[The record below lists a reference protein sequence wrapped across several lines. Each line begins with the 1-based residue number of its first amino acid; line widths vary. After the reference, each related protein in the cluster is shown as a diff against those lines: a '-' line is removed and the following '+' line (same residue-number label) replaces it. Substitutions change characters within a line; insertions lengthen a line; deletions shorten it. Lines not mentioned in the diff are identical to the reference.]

1 MPDDAAEAFQRLKRI
16 LCSSPILTMPDGKK
30 QYVLIVDAST
40 GAQDFEGGL
49 GAIRYQQSLRRHR
62 LCVTTTLQGRE
73 AVLPVPFGNA
83 GHGLGYLLFPKPS
96 ARTTVH
102 PLH

>member
-1 MPDDAAEAFQRLKRI
+1 
-16 LCSSPILTMPDGKK
+16 MPDGGK
-30 QYVLIVDAST
+30 QYALIVDAST

-49 GAIRYQQSLRRHR
+49 GAILTQIDTNNR

-83 GHGLGYLLFPKPS
+83 GHGLGYPPLPKPS
-96 ARTTVH
+96 TRTTVY
-102 PLH
+102 PLHRP